1 MSEKMDKKNLIIK
14 TGAIIKMQIKI
25 KKIEDG
31 KLPEYKTEGAAGA
44 DCYARLNKPVI
55 VKARK
60 HETIP
65 LGFAVEIPEGYE
77 MQIRPRSGLAR
88 KNGVKTV
95 LGTIDSDY
103 RGEVGA
109 IMFNDTEED
118 FEIKNGDRIA
128 QAVICPVITAEWC
141 LTDKLSETER
151 GEGGF
156 GHTGINEEIKMSYPH
171 KIEKFYEPF
180 NNIDVEKVKS
190 LIGNEVVI
198 DNKIQGKLKAVFQQK
213 SVIPSYYIEIQ
224 IKDGQNFCGLD
235 FANFSFLEA
244 FQRVTIS
251 GHRFG
256 KEINI
261 E

>member
-1 MSEKMDKKNLIIK
+1 ME
-14 TGAIIKMQIKI
+14 IKI
-25 KKIEDG
+25 KRIKNG
-31 KLPEYKTEGAAGA
+31 KLPEYKTDGAAGA
-44 DCYARLNKPVI
+44 DCYARLEKPII
-55 VKARK
+55 VKAGK
-60 HETIP
+60 PETIP

-128 QAVICPVITAEWC
+128 QAVICPVIKAEWH

-156 GHTGINEEIKMSYPH
+156 GSTGISEEK
-171 KIEKFYEPF
+171 KVEKFYEPF
-180 NNIDVEKVKS
+180 KTVSEVEKF
-190 LIGNEVVI
+190 IGKDVI
-198 DNKIQGKLKAVFQQK
+198 VDNKTKGKVNAAFYSGGFV
-213 SVIPSYYIEIQ
+213 SVQFTLLRE
-224 IKDGQNFCGLD
+224 NLCCGDSLRM
-235 FANFSFLEA
+235 NLVSA
-244 FQRVTIS
+244 FERVTID

-256 KEINI
+256 KEI
-261 E
+261 EFE

>member
-1 MSEKMDKKNLIIK
+1 ME
-14 TGAIIKMQIKI
+14 IKI
-25 KKIEDG
+25 KRIENG

-128 QAVICPVITAEWC
+128 QAVITPVIKAEWH

-156 GHTGINEEIKMSYPH
+156 GSTGVSENKEIEMSYPH
-171 KIEKFYEPF
+171 KVEKFYEPF
-180 NNIDVEKVKS
+180 QKINDVEKLVGKEVEVNGTKGKVICAFSKGVHKVVQFTLLRDNLCCGDSCQMDLVQAFERVK
-190 LIGNEVVI
+190 I
-198 DNKIQGKLKAVFQQK
+198 D
-213 SVIPSYYIEIQ
+213 
-224 IKDGQNFCGLD
+224 
-235 FANFSFLEA
+235 
-244 FQRVTIS
+244 

-256 KEINI
+256 KEI
-261 E
+261 EFE